1 MRGQGSS
8 ACNSETNRPLMF
20 ILNDTIPM
28 GVGLVFDE
36 SDIPAKP
43 MPNRKDRRVKM
54 AKGKPSKGTGKDKR
68 LKRNRGK
75 KKRK

>member
-1 MRGQGSS
+1 M
-8 ACNSETNRPLMF
+8 L
-20 ILNDTIPM
+20 
-28 GVGLVFDE
+28 DE
-36 SDIPAKP
+36 SDALKWR
-43 MPNRKDRRVKM
+43 RKKM